1 MNHRSDHTRV
11 DVCMEIRGR
20 TFLPPVPNATFSHQ
34 KVANPGQIDIDN
46 VGVVVYGKRATIG
59 RRTCTIAILYI
70 APHNVKGGG
79 A

>member
-1 MNHRSDHTRV
+1 MAV
-11 DVCMEIRGR
+11 DCLGEIAQGR
-20 TFLPPVPNATFSHQ
+20 CAVPSKANATFAHQ
-34 KVANPGQIDIDN
+34 KVGNPGQIDIDN

-59 RRTCTIAILYI
+59 RRTCTIAIPYI